1 MDILGID
8 IGGSSIK
15 GAPVNTDTGEL
26 LAERFRLPTP
36 PGALPADVSVTVAQV
51 VEHFHWQGPIGCGF
65 PAVVRHGQVLTAAN
79 ISRTWIGQ
87 DALQLFAQTTGC
99 PVVVL
104 NDADAAGC
112 AEMRFGAGKD
122 RPGVVFMATL
132 GTGIG
137 TALFVDG
144 SLVPNTELGHIEIRG
159 KDAEKRAAASVRERR
174 KLTWKRWAKHVNEYL
189 CYIEFY
195 LRPDL
200 IILGGGVSSKA
211 DKFLP
216 LLHLD
221 TAVVAAQMSNEAG
234 IVGAALAAAS
244 YPHTGE
250 QAAPPAPAP
259 PMTADTPVEPP
270 STSQDG
276 VSNPIHDTHEIHEP
290 LL

>member
-8 IGGSSIK
+8 IGGTGIK

-36 PGALPADVSVTVAQV
+36 PGALPADVSATVAQV

-79 ISRTWIGQ
+79 ISKTWIGQ
-87 DALQLFAQTTGC
+87 DALQLFTQATGC
-99 PVVVL
+99 QVVVL
-104 NDADAAGC
+104 NDTDAAGY

-122 RPGVVFMATL
+122 HPGVVFMATL

-137 TALFVDG
+137 TAVFVDG
-144 SLVPNTELGHIEIRG
+144 NLVPNTELGHIEIRG
-159 KDAEKRAAASVRERR
+159 KDAEKRAAASIRERR

-189 CYIEFY
+189 CHIEFY

-200 IILGGGVSSKA
+200 IILGGGVSKKA

-234 IVGAALAAAS
+234 IVGSALAAAS
-244 YPHTGE
+244 YPHIGA
-250 QAAPPAPAP
+250 QVAPPAPAP
-259 PMTADTPVEPP
+259 PVATDTPAEPT
-270 STSQDG
+270 SASQDG
-276 VSNPIHDTHEIHEP
+276 VSYPIHDAHEVDEP
-290 LL
+290 LP